1 MKYTEDHEW
10 LRVDGDL
17 VVVGITEHASEQL
30 GDVVFVEL
38 PESETQVSKGD
49 DICVIESVKAASD
62 IVAPVDGEIVAV
74 NDDLVDN
81 PGLVNEDP
89 TSIDRVI
96 DEILRL
102 EPPAPTNPRITTED
116 VEVCGQKIP
125 AGSNVQL
132 RVQCSDGAGPG
143 DLIECGIDDVSICDQ

>member
-17 VVVGITEHASEQL
+17 VIVGITEHASEQL

-38 PESETQVSKGD
+38 PETETQVAKGD

-62 IVAPVDGEIVAV
+62 IVAPLDGEIVAV
-74 NDDLVDN
+74 NDDLTDN

-89 TSIDRVI
+89 TGAAWFFKMKVEDMSQLDAFM
-96 DEILRL
+96 DEDAYK
-102 EPPAPTNPRITTED
+102 E
-116 VEVCGQKIP
+116 
-125 AGSNVQL
+125 
-132 RVQCSDGAGPG
+132 
-143 DLIECGIDDVSICDQ
+143 LIE